1 MIYTILNYISI
12 FIALMIVLPFHEF
25 AHAYAAVKNGDI
37 TPKLY
42 GRYTLNPFAHFDI
55 YGLMCFVFA
64 GFGWAK
70 PVPVNPYNYR
80 KFRKGCFWVSVSG
93 VLMNLVIAFL
103 ALPLFLLSKELPPFG
118 YFTFVLQNSLYYV
131 YTLSI
136 VFFVFNLLPLYP
148 LDGFRVVEVITN
160 GRGSIYQFLRRYG
173 TYILLGLFALSIL
186 SDITGIVYIDILGN
200 VLSILTDYV
209 CYPIELFW
217 VSIFYG
223 V

>member
-1 MIYTILNYISI
+1 MAEIILNYICI
-12 FIALMIVLPFHEF
+12 FLALMVVLPFHEF

-80 KFRKGCFWVSVSG
+80 NFKKGCFWVSISG
-93 VLMNLVIAFL
+93 VLMNLIIAFV
-103 ALPLFLLSKELPPFG
+103 ALPLFILSKNLPTFG

-131 YTLSI
+131 YSLSV

-160 GRGSIYQFLRRYG
+160 GRGSIYYFLRRYG
-173 TYILLGLFALSIL
+173 TYILLGLFGLSIL
-186 SDITGIVYIDILGN
+186 SDITGIVYIDILGY
-200 VLSILTDYV
+200 VLRVLTDYV
-209 CYPIELFW
+209 CYPLERFW
-217 VSIFYG
+217 LLIFYG